1 MTEGECGV
9 PVLTAWME
17 KDTRNEQSCAAKR
30 LRDDAR
36 FASLKSR
43 RNFHIPQPR
52 RRRRV
57 YTSGYITNGA
67 TICRTVTFLDM
78 L

>member
-1 MTEGECGV
+1 VTEGECGG
-9 PVLTAWME
+9 PVLTSWME
-17 KDTRNEQSCAAKR
+17 KDAQNEQSCAAKR

-36 FASLKSR
+36 FASLE
-43 RNFHIPQPR
+43 IPKEFPHSPSR

-57 YTSGYITNGA
+57 YTTGYITNGA
-67 TICRTVTFLDM
+67 TICRTVTFLDV